1 MNKFKR
7 SDRVSHTIHRA
18 ISNIIE
24 SELQDSRI
32 GMVTVTGVDLGKDL
46 KNARIYVSVL
56 GDDKDAEL
64 SINVLNKASSYIRA
78 RISEKVVFFRGL
90 FNGVHGIY
98 PWNASFGMSLL
109 SHALREGGMK

>member
-1 MNKFKR
+1 MNKFIR
-7 SDRVSHTIHRA
+7 SNRVSHTIHRA

-46 KNARIYVSVL
+46 KNARVYVSVL

-64 SINVLNKASSYIRA
+64 SINILNKASSYIRA
-78 RISEKVVFFRGL
+78 RISEKVVLKYIPAIKFYYDSSM
-90 FNGVHGIY
+90 VD
-98 PWNASFGMSLL
+98 GMHINKLL
-109 SHALREGGMK
+109 QKINKKS

>member
-1 MNKFKR
+1 MNKFIR

-46 KNARIYVSVL
+46 KNARVYVSVL
-56 GDDKDAEL
+56 GDDKEAEL
-64 SINVLNKASSYIRA
+64 SVNILNKASSYIRA
-78 RISEKVVFFRGL
+78 RICEKVVLKYIPTIKFYYDSSM
-90 FNGVHGIY
+90 VD
-98 PWNASFGMSLL
+98 GMHINELL
-109 SHALREGGMK
+109 QKINKES